1 MSVPRGLNGL
11 NSFYH
16 NEIMIIDHLP
26 TLLASSSAA
35 TLALPSPSAH
45 ALFAPGPLIGL
56 CGRLAAPASLLV
68 SAAPLPTISKIKS
81 ENDVGDL
88 PLLPYSC
95 MACNCILWTCYG
107 ALRDAPSIWMPNGLS
122 FLLALYYMHSF
133 VENSAK
139 QSMNDDRSIEI
150 QMKAVTCI
158 VGAAG
163 LAFHYECPEAV
174 GSAAVLLCMALFAS
188 PLSTLKTVVE
198 TKSAESIPLPFT
210 VASLLAC
217 FCWSVTGFLELHDI
231 NVIVPNFTGFLFGL
245 AQLGLKLLYR
255 GDETNN
261 LLGSSEMN
269 LGIPSKFID
278 EMILKREETTISL

>member
-1 MSVPRGLNGL
+1 
-11 NSFYH
+11 
-16 NEIMIIDHLP
+16 MIFDQLP
-26 TLLASSSAA
+26 TLLASNSAA
-35 TLALPSPSAH
+35 ALSLPSPSAH
-45 ALFAPGPLIGL
+45 VLFAPGPLVGL

-68 SAAPLPTISKIKS
+68 SAAPFPTISKIKS
-81 ENDVGDL
+81 ENDVGNL

-95 MACNCILWTCYG
+95 MACNCILWACYG

-133 VENSAK
+133 IDNAAE
-139 QSMNDDRSIEI
+139 QPINDDRTIGL
-150 QMKAVTCI
+150 QMGAVAGI

-163 LAFHYECPEAV
+163 LAFHYDCPEAV

-188 PLSTLKTVVE
+188 PLSTLKTVME

-217 FCWSVTGFLELHDI
+217 FCWTVTGFLELHDT

-245 AQLGLKLLYR
+245 AQLGLKLHYR
-255 GDETNN
+255 DDDSANN
-261 LLGSSEMN
+261 LLNSSEMDVDKRT
-269 LGIPSKFID
+269 LIQ
-278 EMILKREETTISL
+278 EMILKREESTISL

>member
-1 MSVPRGLNGL
+1 
-11 NSFYH
+11 
-16 NEIMIIDHLP
+16 MIIDQLHTFL
-26 TLLASSSAA
+26 TSSSAA
-35 TLALPSPSAH
+35 TLALPSSSAH

-56 CGRLAAPASLLV
+56 CSLCGRLAPPASLLV
-68 SAAPLPTISKIKS
+68 SAAPMPTISKIKS

-107 ALRDAPSIWMPNGLS
+107 ALRHSPSIWMPNGLS

-133 VENSAK
+133 IENTARPSI
-139 QSMNDDRSIEI
+139 NDDRAFDL
-150 QMKAVTCI
+150 QLGVVAGI

-163 LAFHYECPEAV
+163 LAFHYDCPDAV
-174 GSAAVLLCMALFAS
+174 GSAAVILCMALFAS

-217 FCWSVTGFLELHDI
+217 FCWSVTGFLELHDM

-245 AQLGLKLLYR
+245 AQLGLKLHYR
-255 GDETNN
+255 DDYPGND
-261 LLGSSEMN
+261 LLNEMVLN
-269 LGIPSKFID
+269 KPTLIHD
-278 EMILKREETTISL
+278 MILNREDSTISL